1 MERRAA
7 AKAPA
12 AGRPR
17 CRSRKLP
24 NRRCSKSYRAIPE
37 RSFVISSRRAKQERT
52 MKVSPARDSL
62 VDEAYALNTIALH
75 SIGHLH
81 GAGQRRLEAADAAA
95 DLQHNAISTEKIPA
109 F

>member
-1 MERRAA
+1 
-7 AKAPA
+7 
-12 AGRPR
+12 
-17 CRSRKLP
+17 
-24 NRRCSKSYRAIPE
+24 
-37 RSFVISSRRAKQERT
+37 
-52 MKVSPARDSL
+52 MKVSTARDSL

-75 SIGHLH
+75 FIRHLH